1 MTQGMHRFPV
11 WEHDIY
17 PGMDLEPLD
26 RMQGRD
32 GVDLVE
38 ANVTN
43 IDVKVFLVPDKTAV
57 LSQLALSPSAGV
69 DPGNRVFDTLQTDGR
84 WILEGEGYNSRQL
97 ITYAALVALEGGKVY
112 MVEIRFDTTQWND
125 LYAFHQYTVIPT
137 WSQV

>member
-17 PGMDLEPLD
+17 QGMDLEPLD

-38 ANVTN
+38 ANVTG
-43 IDVKVFLVPDKTAV
+43 IDVKVFLVPDKTAI

-69 DPGNRVFDTLQTDGR
+69 DPNNRVFDTLQTDGR
-84 WILEGEGYNSRQL
+84 WILEAEGYNARQL
-97 ITYAALVALEGGKVY
+97 ILYTDLVALEGGKVY
-112 MVEIRFDTTQWND
+112 MVEIRFVTTQWKD
-125 LYAFHQYTVIPT
+125 LYSFHQYKVHPT
-137 WSQV
+137 WSLV